1 MKYYI
6 YIENDKLNGAGCAK
20 CLNEDI
26 QNIEVSEQ
34 ICQELISDSEKY
46 IFSSG
51 EIIQNPDYEK
61 ILKEREKTTKI
72 SEIISQLNELDQKRI
87 RAVCENQIKDEKTEE
102 TWLEYYNYQASE
114 LRNKLKE
121 LE

>member
-20 CLNEDI
+20 CLNKDI

-34 ICQELISDSEKY
+34 ICQEFISDSEKY
-46 IFSSG
+46 IFSNG

-102 TWLEYYNYQASE
+102 TWLEYYNYKASE
-114 LRNKLKE
+114 LRNKLKK